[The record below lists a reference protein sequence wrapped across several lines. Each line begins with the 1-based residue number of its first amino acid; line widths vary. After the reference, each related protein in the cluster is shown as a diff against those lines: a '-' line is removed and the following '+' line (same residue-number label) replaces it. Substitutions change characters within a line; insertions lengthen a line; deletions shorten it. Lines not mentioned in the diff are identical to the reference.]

1 MNTPISERAQR
12 VINFIEKLKI
22 TIGEHAGRNFVLR
35 PWQRKFIEDVYGP
48 TRADGKRIVR
58 RAIFSLPRKSGKS
71 EIAAALILAHLCGP
85 ESEAFGEIYSAA
97 NDRAQ
102 ASIVFNAVKR
112 FVEASPQLRKYL
124 RIVDSTKTIFVTRS
138 DIKAKGS
145 KFRALSSDA
154 GRQHGLNPSLV
165 IVDEL
170 AQAKSREL
178 FDTLSTSQGARSEPL
193 LMVIST
199 QSHDPTHVLSEMID
213 DGLNNEDP
221 TTVCHLYTAP
231 EGCDLMDEEAWHTAN
246 PALGDF
252 LDLEAFRAEAARAVR
267 LPSEEQNFRLLR
279 LNQRVSPNASLIAR
293 ADWAACQ
300 RDGWDFRPGEAI
312 YLAYD
317 NAIRS
322 DLAALVAV
330 SVEDGSRVK
339 AWLFKP
345 ADHVE
350 EHGRRDGVP
359 YGLWAREGWLETP
372 PGRSLDPMAV
382 ALKVAELS
390 RTYNVVGLAYDRWK
404 IDEFLRCLDGVGLEA
419 QVGSGVGLRL
429 VDWGQGFKDM
439 GTAVNAFEHAV
450 LEGDLIHDGN
460 PVLTF
465 NVMNAITESD
475 AAGSR
480 KLAKNKTRFRI
491 DGAVALAM
499 ALGLKSQDRQTAAP
513 VNPFENGADPWA
525 A

>member
-1 MNTPISERAQR
+1 MTSARAQR
-12 VINFIEKLKI
+12 VIGFIEKLKI

-58 RAIFSLPRKSGKS
+58 RAIFSLPRKQGKS
-71 EIAAALILAHLCGP
+71 EIAAALILVHLCGP
-85 ESEAFGEIYSAA
+85 EAETNGEIYSAA

-112 FVEASPQLRKYL
+112 FVEASPQLKNYL

-221 TTVCHLYTAP
+221 TTVCHLYSARD
-231 EGCDLMDEEAWHTAN
+231 GCDLMDEAAWHEAN

-279 LNQRVSPNASLIAR
+279 LNQRVSPNASLITR
-293 ADWAACQ
+293 ADWQACQ
-300 RDGWDFRPGEAI
+300 KDGWDFEPGEAI

-317 NAIRS
+317 NAIRA

-330 SVEDGSRVK
+330 SVNNGSRAK

-345 ADHVE
+345 ADQAE

-359 YGLWAREGWLETP
+359 YAVWARQGWLQTP
-372 PGRSLDPMAV
+372 PGRSIDPRTV
-382 ALKVAELS
+382 ALKVAELC
-390 RTYNVVGLAYDRWK
+390 RAYQVDGLAYDRWH
-404 IDEFLRCLDGVGLEA
+404 IDEFLRCLDDVGLEA
-419 QVGSGVGLRL
+419 QTGHGVGLRL
-429 VDWGQGFKDM
+429 VEWGQGFRDM
-439 GTAVNAFEHAV
+439 SVAVNAFEHAV
-450 LEGDLIHDGN
+450 LAGELTHDGN

-465 NVMNAITESD
+465 NVMNAVTESD
-475 AAGSR
+475 GAGNR
-480 KLAKNKTRFRI
+480 KLAKNRTRFRI

-499 ALGLKSQDRQTAAP
+499 ALGLKSEDRKAA
-513 VNPFENGADPWA
+513 VAKNPWEDPNFSLFGS
-525 A
+525 